1 MKATVKEFLGW
12 NGSAWIYAPF
22 AWSDDLATAKSSM
35 VSITDSQAYTY
46 LQPTDWLVVRQ
57 SENGTLVPTDW
68 NTWRQT
74 IRDEA
79 AAKATAINACKSKEE
94 LNTYCQSDA
103 YLAWSNQP
111 STPTN

>member
-1 MKATVKEFLGW
+1 MKAAVKEFLGW
-12 NGSAWIYAPF
+12 DGSAWIYAPF

-35 VSITDSQAYTY
+35 VSITNRQAYTY
-46 LQPTDWLVVRQ
+46 LQPTDWLVIRQ
-57 SENGTLVPTDW
+57 SENGTLVSGDW

-79 AAKATAINACKSKEE
+79 EVKVDAINACSSKEE

-103 YLAWSNQP
+103 FLIWSEEPN
-111 STPTN
+111 TPT